1 MSHAIAEKIKAAGVV
16 GAGGGGFP
24 THVKAQ
30 SQVEY
35 VLVNGAECEPLIHKD
50 VELMMRDSTMI
61 LRGLQA
67 MMTATGA
74 TKGIIGIKKKNRQAI
89 EAFVQA
95 LAGTGIELLE
105 MGDFYPAGDEYELVQ
120 IATGRL
126 IPPGG
131 IPLDV
136 GCVVCNVETLFNVSA
151 ALDDQPVTH
160 KNVSVAGLVKEP
172 KSFLVPVGTSYREL
186 LDFAGGTTTDDFV
199 LLVSGILMGGI
210 STDLD
215 DVVTKTCAGLIVL
228 PGDHYLVKRKTR
240 SVAEMNRIGKSACD
254 QCSMCTEACPRYLL
268 GYDVQPHKV
277 MRSLGFTTSGE
288 GFWNNYATYCCSCG
302 LCTLYACPEGLYPR
316 EACEQ
321 AKVTMRET
329 GQSYQQS
336 QPPQLHAMKEYRR
349 VPTKSLLRRLRIAK
363 YEVPTPFVAA
373 VPAPAEVR
381 IPLQQHIGAPAQ
393 LLVTVGTVVAVGDL
407 LADVPAGSL
416 GAAIHASVA
425 GEITKITDQ
434 SVTIA
439 ARSVA

>member
-1 MSHAIAEKIKAAGVV
+1 MSHAVAEKIKVAGVV

-35 VLVNGAECEPLIHKD
+35 LLVNGAECEPLIHKD
-50 VELMMRDSTMI
+50 VELMMRDSATI

-67 MMTATGA
+67 MMAATGA
-74 TKGIIGIKKKNRQAI
+74 TRGIVGIKKKNRQAI
-89 EAFVQA
+89 ETFSQT
-95 LAGTGIELLE
+95 LIGTGIELLE
-105 MGDFYPAGDEYELVQ
+105 LGDFYPAGDEYELVQ
-120 IATGRL
+120 MATGRL

-136 GCVVCNVETLFNVSA
+136 GCVVCNVETLFNISA

-160 KNVSVAGLVKEP
+160 KNVSVTGMVKEP
-172 KSFLVPVGTSYREL
+172 KSFLAPIGTSYRDL

-228 PGDHYLVKRKTR
+228 PRDHYLVKRKTR
-240 SVAEMNRIGKSACD
+240 STAQMNRIGKSACD

-288 GFWNNYATYCCSCG
+288 GFWNNFATYCCSCG
-302 LCTLYACPEGLYPR
+302 LCTLYSCPEGLYPR

-336 QPPQLHAMKEYRR
+336 KPPQLHAMKEYRR

-373 VPAPAEVR
+373 VPAPVEVR

-393 LLVTVGTVVAVGDL
+393 PVVSVGTRVSAGDL
-407 LADVPAGSL
+407 LADAPGDSL

-425 GEITKITDQ
+425 GEVIKITDQ
-434 SVTIA
+434 SVIIA
-439 ARSVA
+439 ARSVV

>member
-1 MSHAIAEKIKAAGVV
+1 
-16 GAGGGGFP
+16 
-24 THVKAQ
+24 
-30 SQVEY
+30 
-35 VLVNGAECEPLIHKD
+35 
-50 VELMMRDSTMI
+50 MMRDSAAI

-74 TKGIIGIKKKNRQAI
+74 TRGIVGIKKKNRQAI
-89 EAFVQA
+89 EAFSQT

-105 MGDFYPAGDEYELVQ
+105 LGDFYPAGDEYELVQ
-120 IATGRL
+120 MATGRL

-136 GCVVCNVETLFNVSA
+136 GCVVCNVETLFNISA

-160 KNVSVAGLVKEP
+160 KNVSVTGLVKEP
-172 KSFLVPVGTSYREL
+172 KSFLVPIGTTYREL
-186 LDFAGGTTTDDFV
+186 LDFAAGTTTDDFV

-228 PGDHYLVKRKTR
+228 PSDHYLVKRKTR
-240 SVAEMNRIGKSACD
+240 STTQMNRIGKSACD

-288 GFWNNYATYCCSCG
+288 GFWNNFATYCCSCG
-302 LCTLYACPEGLYPR
+302 LCTLYSCPEGLYPR
-316 EACEQ
+316 EACDQ

-336 QPPQLHAMKEYRR
+336 KPPQIHAMKEYRR
-349 VPTKSLLRRLRIAK
+349 VPTKALLRRLRIAK
-363 YEVPTPFVAA
+363 YEVPTPFVTA
-373 VPAPAEVR
+373 VPAPVEVR

-393 LLVTVGTVVAVGDL
+393 PVVSVGTVVALGDL
-407 LADVPAGSL
+407 LADVPGGSL

-425 GEITKITDQ
+425 GEIIKITDQ

>member
-35 VLVNGAECEPLIHKD
+35 LLVNGAECEPLIHKD
-50 VELMMRDSTMI
+50 VELMMRDSATI

-74 TKGIIGIKKKNRQAI
+74 TKGIVGIKKKNRQAI
-89 EAFVQA
+89 EAFSQT

-105 MGDFYPAGDEYELVQ
+105 LGDFYPAGDEYELLQ
-120 IATGRL
+120 MATGRL

-160 KNVSVAGLVKEP
+160 KNVSVTGLVKEP
-172 KSFLVPVGTSYREL
+172 KSFLVPIGTSYRDL

-199 LLVSGILMGGI
+199 LLVSGILMGGT

-228 PGDHYLVKRKTR
+228 PSDHYLVKRKTR
-240 SVAEMNRIGKSACD
+240 SAAEMNRIGKSACD

-288 GFWNNYATYCCSCG
+288 GFWNNFATYCCSCG
-302 LCTLYACPEGLYPR
+302 LCTLYSCPEGLYPR

-321 AKVTMRET
+321 AKVTMREV
-329 GQSYQQS
+329 GQDYQQS
-336 QPPQLHAMKEYRR
+336 KPPQLHAMKEYRR

-363 YEVPTPFVAA
+363 YEVPTPFVAT
-373 VPAPAEVR
+373 VPVPIEVR

-393 LLVTVGTVVAVGDL
+393 PAVTVGTEVAVGDL

-425 GEITKITDQ
+425 GEIIRITDQ
-434 SVTIA
+434 SVHIA